1 MNNLKNKSII
11 LFDGVCN
18 LCNSSVNFIIKHD
31 KKEHFKFAS
40 LQSDAAKE
48 ILLQYN
54 SKKNKLDSI
63 ILVENGV
70 IYEKSTAALIISKRL
85 SGSIK
90 LLYGFIIIPKFI
102 RDWVYNYIAKNRY
115 KWYGKQESCL
125 MPTPNLKSRFL
136 DLNL

>member
-115 KWYGKQESCL
+115 KWYGKQESCM
-125 MPTPNLKSRFL
+125 MPTDKLKSRCL
-136 DLNL
+136 DVNL